1 VPTSSRYHP
10 SFRAALFH
18 NPWWNATA
26 DQYSTSF
33 YPETAGRTL
42 EDIDHYYQE
51 NPPLLVFRDKD
62 VISSKRPAKYAEREQ
77 EEVRRNSSI
86 DPAMLRRGSRVR
98 SLRENSYGGNTITEK
113 GEGDYQELRH
123 KEAEV

>member
-1 VPTSSRYHP
+1 MPPLTAIYITS
-10 SFRAALFH
+10 L
-18 NPWWNATA
+18 
-26 DQYSTSF
+26 

-42 EDIDHYYQE
+42 EDIDLYYQE

-77 EEVRRNSSI
+77 EEVRRNSSV

-98 SLRENSYGGNTITEK
+98 SLRGESYGGSSITEK
-113 GEGDYQELRH
+113 GDAGYQDVLH
-123 KEAEV
+123 KEV

>member
-1 VPTSSRYHP
+1 MLPLTNIH
-10 SFRAALFH
+10 
-18 NPWWNATA
+18 
-26 DQYSTSF
+26 STSF

-42 EDIDHYYQE
+42 EDMDHYYQE

-98 SLRENSYGGNTITEK
+98 SLRENSYGGSTITEK

>member
-1 VPTSSRYHP
+1 MLTRYFP
-10 SFRAALFH
+10 SA
-18 NPWWNATA
+18 
-26 DQYSTSF
+26 SF

-51 NPPLLVFRDKD
+51 NPSLLVFRDKD
-62 VISSKRPAKYAEREQ
+62 VISSKRPAKYAEREE

-98 SLRENSYGGNTITEK
+98 SLRQNSRGGSSITEK
-113 GEGDYQELRH
+113 GNDGDYPELRH
-123 KEAEV
+123 KEVQDV

>member
-1 VPTSSRYHP
+1 MLIYR
-10 SFRAALFH
+10 L
-18 NPWWNATA
+18 
-26 DQYSTSF
+26 SF

-62 VISSKRPAKYAEREQ
+62 VISSKRPAKFHEREQ
-77 EEVRRNSSI
+77 EEMRRNSSV

-98 SLRENSYGGNTITEK
+98 SLRDNSYGGSTTKE
-113 GEGDYQELRH
+113 EDYAEVAH
-123 KEAEV
+123 KEV